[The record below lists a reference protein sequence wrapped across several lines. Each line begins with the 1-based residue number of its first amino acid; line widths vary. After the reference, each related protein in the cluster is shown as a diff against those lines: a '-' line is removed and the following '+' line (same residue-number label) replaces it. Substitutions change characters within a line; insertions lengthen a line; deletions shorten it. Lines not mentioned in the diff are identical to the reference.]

1 MGTLSGCSLNQEAPN
16 VTEGRSVPVA
26 LRAEMWCPGC
36 MGLHMTEV
44 DKVVRVSEADVRG
57 YDADASGL
65 ASQDKIKALSSLSL
79 LILSQYP
86 CYWEPVAQ
94 LSMGLCKYSIASVHK
109 GLSQTPYQR

>member
-1 MGTLSGCSLNQEAPN
+1 
-16 VTEGRSVPVA
+16 
-26 LRAEMWCPGC
+26 

-86 CYWEPVAQ
+86 CY
-94 LSMGLCKYSIASVHK
+94 
-109 GLSQTPYQR
+109 